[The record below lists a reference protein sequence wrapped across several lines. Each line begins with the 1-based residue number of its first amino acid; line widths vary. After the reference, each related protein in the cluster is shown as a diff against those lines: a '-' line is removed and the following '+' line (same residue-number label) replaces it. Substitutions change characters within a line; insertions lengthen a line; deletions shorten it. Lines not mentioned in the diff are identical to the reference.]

1 MITYQVDILS
11 PKADKLLHDLADME
25 LIALSEIS
33 ADPFLTAVNRL
44 RGKATA
50 ESLSLKE
57 ITEEVEAVRT
67 ERYARG
73 QA

>member
-11 PKADKLLHDLADME
+11 PKADKLLHDLADLE

-33 ADPFLTAVNRL
+33 ADPFLTVVNRL

-50 ESLSLKE
+50 ESLSLEE
-57 ITEEVEAVRT
+57 ITEEVEAVRA
-67 ERYARG
+67 ERYARI

>member
-11 PKADKLLHDLADME
+11 PKADKLLHDLADLE

-33 ADPFLTAVNRL
+33 ADPFLTVVNRL
-44 RGKATA
+44 RGKAAA
-50 ESLSLKE
+50 ENLSLEE

-67 ERYARG
+67 ERYARR